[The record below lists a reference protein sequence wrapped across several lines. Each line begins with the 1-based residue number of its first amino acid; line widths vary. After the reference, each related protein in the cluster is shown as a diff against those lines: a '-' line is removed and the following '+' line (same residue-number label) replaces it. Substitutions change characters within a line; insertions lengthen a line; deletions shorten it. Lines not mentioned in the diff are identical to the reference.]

1 MNKESILMRR
11 IEVALCENDCWV
23 LRTNSGVYYGQDG
36 NRVRIGFVGLSDLI
50 GCNADGQIFFL
61 EVKTPGGRIRPEQ
74 SKFLTA
80 MKKRGFRAGFV
91 HSVEEAVEVA
101 TC

>member
-1 MNKESILMRR
+1 MNQESILMRK
-11 IEVALCENDCWV
+11 IEVALCEKGCWV

-50 GCNADGQIFFL
+50 GCNKEGQIFFL
-61 EVKTPGGRIRPEQ
+61 EVKTKNGRIRPEQ
-74 SKFLTA
+74 SKFLSA
-80 MKKRGFRAGFV
+80 MQGRGFRAGFV
-91 HSVEEAVEVA
+91 RSVEEALEVA